1 MVLPQ
6 GARTTVRALETAD
19 GPLQRAEVGQ
29 SISLKLADHLDVS
42 RGDLIAAAEAAPEVT
57 EEFEATV
64 CWFGERPLRA
74 GDRLKLK
81 HTTRVTP
88 VVVEAITGTFDVNE
102 LPRERGHRAARRTR
116 SAWSGCTRRRRWPST
131 PMWRTASPAASSSST
146 SSASPPSRQAWS
158 GRPGSMTDP
167 PAGPPSYYP
176 VSLDLS
182 QRPCLV
188 VGAGPVAAR
197 KARGLLAC
205 GARVSVIAPD
215 IGEEMR
221 VLTAS
226 LADLA
231 QRPYRP
237 GDAAGFR
244 LVITATG
251 DPAVDGAVAAEA
263 DAAGVW
269 VNSADDPTN
278 CSFILPAVHR
288 DGAVTVAVSTGGLS
302 PALASWLRNQAAASV
317 GSGLDTLARLLSEAR
332 QRLRDE
338 GRSSESVDWAALLD
352 GDLPALVRAGDDDNA
367 KAILRRVTAD

>member
-1 MVLPQ
+1 
-6 GARTTVRALETAD
+6 
-19 GPLQRAEVGQ
+19 
-29 SISLKLADHLDVS
+29 
-42 RGDLIAAAEAAPEVT
+42 
-57 EEFEATV
+57 
-64 CWFGERPLRA
+64 
-74 GDRLKLK
+74 
-81 HTTRVTP
+81 
-88 VVVEAITGTFDVNE
+88 
-102 LPRERGHRAARRTR
+102 
-116 SAWSGCTRRRRWPST
+116 
-131 PMWRTASPAASSSST
+131 
-146 SSASPPSRQAWS
+146 
-158 GRPGSMTDP
+158 MTDA
-167 PAGPPSYYP
+167 PAGTPSYYP
-176 VSLDLS
+176 VSLDLA

-221 VLTAS
+221 ALSSS

-231 QRPYRP
+231 PRPYRS
-237 GDAAGFR
+237 GDVAGFR

-269 VNSADDPTN
+269 VNSADDPVH

-288 DGAVTVAVSTGGLS
+288 DGAVTIAVSTGGLS
-302 PALASWLRNQAAASV
+302 PALASWLRNQLAASA

-332 QRLRDE
+332 QRLRDG

-352 GDLPALVRAGDDDNA
+352 GELPALVRAGDADNA
-367 KAILRRVTAD
+367 KAILRRATAD